1 MASLA
6 PVPWRTRS
14 GSQVAYV
21 TAAESKSGATELVLA
36 PTDGAESAKLRVPVK
51 ADATPVGFLSDETV
65 VYETEGERAEVFVAT
80 KGRSDKVP
88 GLVDASGATEHGLI
102 AGTTKLLDD
111 GVCSGVLR
119 ADGFDPL
126 WNTCDFSFERFSP
139 DGRYLLGTDPYRS
152 GLGTSQLVI
161 LDARTGDVVVH
172 YQRRDPDPVHI
183 NEMVWED
190 DSHVLASVY
199 EDGNWAVVRMDLSG
213 NVELATDLVPGPDA
227 ESPLYFS
234 LRP

>member
-6 PVPWRTRS
+6 PPPWRTRS

-80 KGRSDKVP
+80 KGRSEKVP
-88 GLVDASGATEHGLI
+88 GLVGASGATEHGLI
-102 AGTTKLLDD
+102 AGTTKLLAD
-111 GVCSGVLR
+111 GTCSGVLR

-199 EDGNWAVVRMDLSG
+199 EDGDWAVVRMDLSG